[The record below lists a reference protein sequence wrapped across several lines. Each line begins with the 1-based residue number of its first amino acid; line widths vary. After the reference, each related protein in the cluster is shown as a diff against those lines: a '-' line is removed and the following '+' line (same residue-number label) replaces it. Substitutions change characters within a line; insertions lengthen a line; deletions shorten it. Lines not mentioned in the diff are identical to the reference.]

1 MKRMDV
7 IASIQHR
14 PVMVQ
19 ELLKLLLPQDP
30 AVVVDCTLGGGGH
43 ARALLQAHPGI
54 EVMIGFD
61 RDPACIAAATAWG
74 RPWAARFK
82 PVHGDFRDLASHLR
96 RLGYPRVDAILLDL
110 GVSSY
115 QLDTADRGFS
125 FLRDGPLDMRMD
137 PSQHETA
144 SALISRA
151 SVDDLCTVFRTLG
164 EERWAARIA
173 RSIANVRTRTPIT
186 RTRALADVVA
196 QAIPRGAWPTDIH
209 PATRVFQALRMA
221 VNRELEALSEVLPQ
235 ALASLHPRGRLG
247 VLAFHSLEDRQ
258 VKRFIQQEA
267 KGCICPPRLPQC
279 VCHRRP
285 QLTLVTRKPCRP
297 GAQEVQEN
305 PRSRSARLRVCEKL
319 PEEA

>member
-1 MKRMDV
+1 MDV
-7 IASIQHR
+7 MASVQHC
-14 PVMVQ
+14 PVMVR
-19 ELLKLLLPQDP
+19 ELLASLLPHAP

-43 ARALLQAHPGI
+43 TRALLQAHPGPQ
-54 EVMIGFD
+54 VVIGLD
-61 RDPACIAAATAWG
+61 RDPACIAAAAEWG
-74 RPWAARFK
+74 RPWATRFV
-82 PVHGDFRDLASHLR
+82 PVHGDFRDLTTHLL
-96 RLGYPRVDAILLDL
+96 RLGHSHVDAIMLDL

-115 QLDTADRGFS
+115 QLDTAERGFS

-137 PSQHETA
+137 PAQAETA
-144 SALISRA
+144 CTLINQA
-151 SVDDLCTVFRTLG
+151 PVDDLCTIFRTLG

-173 RSIANVRTRTPIT
+173 RAIAATRDKTPIT

-235 ALASLHPRGRLG
+235 ALAALRPRGRLG

-258 VKRFIQQEA
+258 VKQFMRQEA
-267 KGCICPPRLPQC
+267 KGCLCPPRLPQC
-279 VCHRRP
+279 VCLRRP
-285 QLTLVTRKPCRP
+285 QLTVLTRRPCRP
-297 GAQEVQEN
+297 ASQEVQDN

-319 PEEA
+319 PKEV

>member
-1 MKRMDV
+1 MDV
-7 IASIQHR
+7 TPSVQHR
-14 PVMVQ
+14 PVMLR
-19 ELLKLLLPQDP
+19 ELVDLLMPQD
-30 AVVVDCTLGGGGH
+30 AKVVVDCTLGGGGH
-43 ARALLQAHPGI
+43 ARALLQAYPGLQ
-54 EVMIGFD
+54 VVIGLD
-61 RDPACIAAATAWG
+61 RDPACIAASADWS
-74 RPWAARFK
+74 RPWAARFV
-82 PVHGDFRDLASHLR
+82 PVYGDFRDLATHLI

-115 QLDTADRGFS
+115 QLETAERGFS

-137 PSQHETA
+137 QAQEETA
-144 SALISRA
+144 STLINRA
-151 SVDDLCTVFRTLG
+151 STDDLCAIFRTLG

-173 RSIANVRTRTPIT
+173 RSIVTMRNKAPIT
-186 RTRALADVVA
+186 RTRVLAEVVS
-196 QAIPRGAWPTDIH
+196 QAIPRKAWPTDIH

-221 VNRELEALSEVLPQ
+221 VNRELEALAEVLPQ
-235 ALASLHPRGRLG
+235 ALQALRPRGRLG

-258 VKRFIQQEA
+258 VKHFMQQEA

-285 QLTLVTRKPCRP
+285 QLTLLTRKPRRP
-297 GAQEVQEN
+297 GAQEVRDN